1 MHANTKLATPFDCG
15 DLSLV
20 GKLYSA
26 EKCMSL
32 LEELTASINWHEDY
46 CIVHGRKFYIPRLQA
61 WYADEGIQY
70 SYSNN
75 LLKTHSWQKSL
86 LAIKRDIE
94 QQTAQLFNSVL
105 VTYYRDGN
113 DHVGW
118 HADDEE
124 ELGTDPVIASLSLGA
139 SRTFQY
145 RHKREDLTG
154 SISLTNGDLLLM
166 HPDFQ
171 VNWEH
176 RAPSEPAVN
185 APRIN
190 LTFRKVVPLD

>member
-1 MHANTKLATPFDCG
+1 MRALTPFETD

-20 GKLYSA
+20 GKLYSD
-26 EKCMSL
+26 EQCMSL
-32 LEELTASINWHEDY
+32 LDELTATINWHEDY

-75 LLKTHSWQKSL
+75 LLRTQSWLKSL
-86 LAIKRDIE
+86 LTIKRDIE
-94 QQTAQLFNSVL
+94 QQTAQQFNSVL
-105 VTYYRDGN
+105 VTFYRDGN

-124 ELGTDPVIASLSLGA
+124 ELGAEPVIASLSLGA
-139 SRTFQY
+139 TRNFEY
-145 RHKREDLTG
+145 RHKREDFTG

-166 HPDFQ
+166 HPNFQ
-171 VNWEH
+171 AKWEH
-176 RAPSEPAVN
+176 CTPSEPAVN
-185 APRIN
+185 DPRIN
-190 LTFRKVVPLD
+190 LTFRKVAPLR